1 MRWRRRTYLHFFSL
15 SQPFS
20 CTAAAVVKIVMIIFL
35 NHHTAK
41 RNTTTSSADADV
53 TVIHKKIHL
62 HNIFS
67 RTKQNTRRHDDDDND
82 HHDERERREEGKKV
96 ERFSS
101 VCLWESAMCP
111 CPGEEEL
118 DLTFSLVCWSS
129 ALDLALCIVMM
140 IIMMMKRCSQGFWC
154 EDDDVLCM

>member
-1 MRWRRRTYLHFFSL
+1 
-15 SQPFS
+15 
-20 CTAAAVVKIVMIIFL
+20 MIIFL

-101 VCLWESAMCP
+101 VCL
-111 CPGEEEL
+111 
-118 DLTFSLVCWSS
+118 
-129 ALDLALCIVMM
+129 
-140 IIMMMKRCSQGFWC
+140 
-154 EDDDVLCM
+154 